1 MQRRFAQLDVFSAVP
16 FLGNPVAVVLDG
28 EGLTTEEMQA
38 ITRWTNLSEATFL
51 MPPTTSAADYRVRI
65 FTQSRELPFAG
76 HPTLGSCRAWL
87 DAGGTPTGTDIVQ
100 ECGAGLV
107 PIRRDGEL
115 LAFAAPPTTRSGPVS
130 EEDLAYVCD
139 VLRLERSAV
148 VDAAW
153 TDNGPG
159 WVSLLLSS
167 AEAVLDVTPRVALD
181 RETDI
186 GLVGFHPPGGD
197 VAVEVR
203 GLFTDEQHVLRE
215 DPVTGSLNAAVAQW
229 LIAGGRAEAPWVA
242 AQGAVLGRAGRVHVS
257 TDADDQVWVG
267 GATTVVVSG
276 TIEA

>member
-1 MQRRFAQLDVFSAVP
+1 MQRRFAQVDVFSAVP

-51 MPPTTSAADYRVRI
+51 LPPTTSAADYRVRI

-139 VLRLERSAV
+139 VLRLDRSVV

-203 GLFTDEQHVLRE
+203 GLFTDDQHVLRE
-215 DPVTGSLNAAVAQW
+215 DPVTGSLNAALGQW
-229 LIAGGRAEAPWVA
+229 LIGAGLAPDSYTALQGRA
-242 AQGAVLGRAGRVHVS
+242 LGRRGLISVERRLG
-257 TDADDQVWVG
+257 DVWVG
-267 GATTVVVSG
+267 GRTVTVIDGTVSL
-276 TIEA
+276 